1 MSSNGR
7 TGAVIVAA
15 GSAERMGGLDKVM
28 APLAGV
34 AMVLHSVRAFHE
46 THDVDEIVLVTRPEL
61 LDRLHRMTEER
72 GYSKVRRVVRGG
84 ATRAESSRHGVSALS
99 PDIELV
105 LVHDAARPLVTPAL
119 VARVV
124 EAARTGG
131 AAFPGVAPVSTIKRE
146 ADGASAGTVPRE
158 SLREAQTPQGFR
170 RELLARAFARAI
182 RDGLEPTDE
191 ASMVEHLGE
200 RVAIILGERRNLK
213 VTVPEDLEVAEALL
227 GGHAPPR
234 QTRIGFGYDV
244 HRLVENRPLVLGG
257 VRIDH
262 PKGLLGHSD
271 ADVLSH
277 AVCDALLGAGAAG
290 DLGHHFPD
298 TDDAWKDATGPALL
312 AATVEILRDS
322 GYVPVNVDATVA
334 AQAPKL
340 APWRD
345 AMVAN
350 IASALRLPEPRVSV
364 KFTTTEGL
372 GFEGRQ
378 EGISA
383 TAVAQV
389 GRLPL
394 LPESE

>member
-1 MSSNGR
+1 VSANGR

-15 GSAERMGGLDKVM
+15 GTAERMGGLDKVM
-28 APLAGV
+28 APLAGTALV
-34 AMVLHSVRAFHE
+34 MHSVRAFHD
-46 THDVDEIVLVTRPEL
+46 TDAVDEIVLVTRPDLEE
-61 LDRLHRMTEER
+61 RLHAMVEAQ
-72 GYSKVRRVVRGG
+72 GLSKVRRVVRGG

-99 PDIELV
+99 KDIALV

-119 VARVV
+119 VTRVV
-124 EAARTGG
+124 EAARAEG

-146 ADGASAGTVPRE
+146 ENGASAGTVPRE
-158 SLREAQTPQGFR
+158 SLREAQTPQGFH
-170 RELLARAFARAI
+170 RELLARAFARAMKD
-182 RDGLEPTDE
+182 RLEPTDE

-200 RVAIILGERRNLK
+200 RVAIVAGERRNLK
-213 VTVPEDLEVAEALL
+213 ITVPEDLQVAEALL
-227 GGHAPPR
+227 AGQVPPR

-244 HRLVENRPLVLGG
+244 HRLVEGRPLLLGG
-257 VRIDH
+257 VVIEHSR
-262 PKGLLGHSD
+262 GLLGHSD

-277 AVCDALLGAGAAG
+277 AICDALLGAAAAG
-290 DLGHHFPD
+290 DLGRHFPD
-298 TDDAWKDATGPALL
+298 TDDAWKDVTGAALL

-345 AMVAN
+345 AMVEN
-350 IASALRLPEPRVSV
+350 IAGALRLPEARVSV

-389 GRLPL
+389 GQLPL